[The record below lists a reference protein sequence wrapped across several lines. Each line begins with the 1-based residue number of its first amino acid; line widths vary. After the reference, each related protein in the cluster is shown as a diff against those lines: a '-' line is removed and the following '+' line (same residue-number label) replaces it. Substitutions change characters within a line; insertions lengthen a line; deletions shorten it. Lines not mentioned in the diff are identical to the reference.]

1 MVVASAGVAAMAASE
16 LFESLGREARRV
28 RSAAPRLDLYSAF
41 ALRRPIMKERVAKA
55 EGEGLVDGEE
65 AVVHVPLPLQPI
77 PAGVKRI
84 A

>member
-1 MVVASAGVAAMAASE
+1 MN
-16 LFESLGREARRV
+16 
-28 RSAAPRLDLYSAF
+28 
-41 ALRRPIMKERVAKA
+41 ERVAKA

-77 PAGVKRI
+77 PAGGKRI